1 MAADNESN
9 TGLVLALVGAGAA
22 LAWLLWRGRGAGNV
36 GERRD
41 SGNRKRPKVWI
52 GGDDRLKVDDIAVDL
67 ATALDLARRAGVADV
82 VVAGNAREGWFIDV
96 RDALLATGAK
106 LYGLPR

>member
-9 TGLVLALVGAGAA
+9 TGFVLALVGAGAA
-22 LAWLLWRGRGAGNV
+22 LAWWLWRGRGPGKM

-41 SGNRKRPKVWI
+41 SGARKRPKVWI
-52 GGDDRLKVDDIAVDL
+52 GDDRLKVDDITVDL
-67 ATALDLARRAGVADV
+67 PTALDLVRRAGAADV

-106 LYGLPR
+106 LYGLPH

>member
-1 MAADNESN
+1 MAADNDGN

-22 LAWLLWRGRGAGNV
+22 LAWLFWRGRGTGNM

-41 SGNRKRPKVWI
+41 FGNVKRPKVWI
-52 GGDDRLKVDDIAVDL
+52 GGDERLKVDDVTVDL
-67 ATALDLARRAGVADV
+67 PTALELVRRAGIADV
-82 VVAGNAREGWFIDV
+82 VVAGNAREGWYINV
-96 RDALLATGAK
+96 RDALLTTGAK